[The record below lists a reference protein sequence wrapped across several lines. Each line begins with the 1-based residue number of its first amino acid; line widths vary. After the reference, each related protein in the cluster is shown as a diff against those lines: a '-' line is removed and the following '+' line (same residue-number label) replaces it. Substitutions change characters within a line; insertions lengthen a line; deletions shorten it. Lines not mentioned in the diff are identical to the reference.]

1 MSKNER
7 KQNTDKR
14 TVNSVKLQGTH
25 AILTPSQHKMLSIN
39 FDTLFEMATASGMD
53 TSDLVIDKYII
64 DTLCKSTNEKVV
76 TFQTGA
82 DRTANLSDTMTV
94 VMDKIKVIVNEHAD
108 AILADGTALFMGLD
122 SVPRQMSATFTL
134 RTPVGM
140 ERADHVKKVQK
151 EFANAEK
158 VNFAKKQVKLNDEKV
173 NQ

>member
-1 MSKNER
+1 MSEQER

-39 FDTLFEMATASGMD
+39 FDTLIGMD
-53 TSDLVIDKYII
+53 TSDLVIDNYII
-64 DTLCKSTNEKVV
+64 DTLCKSTGEEIK

-82 DRTANLSDTMTV
+82 DRTANLSESMTL

-108 AILADGTALFMGLD
+108 AILADGTALYMGLD
-122 SVPRQMSATFTL
+122 KVPRQLSATFTL
-134 RTPVGM
+134 RTPKDVTR
-140 ERADHVKKVQK
+140 EEHVKQVQK
-151 EFANAEK
+151 DFAKAEK
-158 VNFAKKQVKLNDEKV
+158 LAGSDNEKD

>member
-1 MSKNER
+1 MSEQER

-39 FDTLFEMATASGMD
+39 FDTLIEMATASGMD
-53 TSDLVIDKYII
+53 TSDLVIDNYII
-64 DTLCKSTNEKVV
+64 DTLCKSTGEKVT

-82 DRTANLSDTMTV
+82 DRTANLSESMTL

-108 AILADGTALFMGLD
+108 AILGDGTALYMGLD
-122 SVPRQMSATFTL
+122 DIPRQLSATFTL
-134 RTPVGM
+134 RTPKDVTR
-140 ERADHVKKVQK
+140 EEHVKQVQK
-151 EFANAEK
+151 DFAKAEK
-158 VNFAKKQVKLNDEKV
+158 LAGSDNEKV